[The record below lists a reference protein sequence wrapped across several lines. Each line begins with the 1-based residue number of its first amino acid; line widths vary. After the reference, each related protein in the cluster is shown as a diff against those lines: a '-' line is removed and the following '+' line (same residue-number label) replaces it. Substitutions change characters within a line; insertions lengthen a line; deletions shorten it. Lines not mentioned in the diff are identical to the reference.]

1 MTNDEVFT
9 TIQQQNEAI
18 INLLARLAWTPEKI
32 AEIAIR
38 GKRNPEAY
46 IKAYNALDGSKTVT
60 HVATLGGV
68 TQQTMSVML
77 QSWLDEGIVLNVGTD
92 GQPKYKRLMRI
103 QEIRK
108 KGRRDATHDQ

>member
-9 TIQQQNEAI
+9 TIRQQNEAI
-18 INLLARLAWTPEKI
+18 INLLARLAWTPEKV
-32 AEIAIR
+32 AEIATR

-60 HVATLGGV
+60 HVAKLRGV

-103 QEIRK
+103 PEVRK
-108 KGRRDATHDQ
+108 KGRRDATHD